1 MNLATPP
8 THVPAA
14 VLAMQGCAF
23 GMHRQ
28 NEPKLNNHWR
38 KLIGKAPKQSGLSSI
53 EGSDMCQ
60 AQSLGIWVRC
70 DVETCWRSWFLISGR
85 WRNAAAASNLRVCS
99 AGAGAFEAEVDS
111 NREKSRVN
119 DIEVPVGLDSRPSL
133 G

>member
-1 MNLATPP
+1 
-8 THVPAA
+8 
-14 VLAMQGCAF
+14 
-23 GMHRQ
+23 
-28 NEPKLNNHWR
+28 
-38 KLIGKAPKQSGLSSI
+38 
-53 EGSDMCQ
+53 MCQ

-70 DVETCWRSWFLISGR
+70 DVETCWRSGFLISGR